1 MDEGRGW
8 VYFDRAGTD
17 SCVVNDIPTAEQ
29 QTRVT
34 VYNENGVPIDASHYT
49 INYLDGAIIAGG
61 GTTTPDGIP
70 TTADFTQYYVS
81 VIDGWPGTNPPD
93 APLIAVELG
102 KYTKLPLQLGPGR
115 VASRRCTIHVFATSS
130 GERDDLTEFLLSWEN
145 IQSYPYS

>member
-1 MDEGRGW
+1 MTVTLARMEDMSLQHWIKGVLLPLKWVEKVENAPLVFNSDKQRFEAQIIWLPNFMDEGRGW

-93 APLIAVELG
+93 AA
-102 KYTKLPLQLGPGR
+102 R
-115 VASRRCTIHVFATSS
+115 S
-130 GERDDLTEFLLSWEN
+130 
-145 IQSYPYS
+145 